1 MENKYSGMTVE
12 ELRQEMRSRGL
23 PQQENG
29 KKFTKTQLI
38 EKLMEDDK
46 TRTEM
51 WDDKEAEQTAEENT
65 EESDKWLPDFWRED
79 GTFDEEG
86 HAESLENLREIYEG
100 RTPRW
105 AFDYKLKPGSYI
117 AYVQSRNGR
126 DRLRTAKVIGVNRTK
141 RLIKAERYVGECDIV
156 PYEKVMFIVD
166 KEKGGTFPYVIRT
179 HMARTRTPEQ
189 KERLKEIH
197 ERENNAASY

>member
-1 MENKYSGMTVE
+1 MGNKYIGMTVE

-23 PQQENG
+23 PQQESG
-29 KKFTKTQLI
+29 KKYNKAQLV
-38 EKLMEDDK
+38 EKLE
-46 TRTEM
+46 EN
-51 WDDKEAEQTAEENT
+51 DKETEQTAEENT
-65 EESDKWLPDFWRED
+65 EESGKWLPDFWRED

-86 HAESLENLREIYEG
+86 HAESLENLRETYEG

-141 RLIKAERYVGECDIV
+141 QLIKAERYVGEYDIV
-156 PYEKVMFIVD
+156 SYEKVMFIVD
-166 KEKGGTFPYVIRT
+166 KEKGGTFPHVIRT

-189 KERLKEIH
+189 KERLRKLYG
-197 ERENNAASY
+197 ERENNAASH

>member
-1 MENKYSGMTVE
+1 MGNKYSGMTVE

-23 PQQENG
+23 PRQENG
-29 KKFTKTQLI
+29 KKFNKTQLI
-38 EKLMEDDK
+38 EKLKEN
-46 TRTEM
+46 
-51 WDDKEAEQTAEENT
+51 DKETEQTAEEST
-65 EESDKWLPDFWRED
+65 EESGKWLPDFWRED
-79 GTFDEEG
+79 GTFDEEE
-86 HAESLENLREIYEG
+86 HTKSLENLRELYEG

-117 AYVQSRNGR
+117 AYVQSRNGK

-141 RLIKAERYVGECDIV
+141 RLIKAERYVEEYDIV

-166 KEKGGTFPYVIRT
+166 REKGGTFPHVIRT

-189 KERLKEIH
+189 KERLRKLYG
-197 ERENNAASY
+197 ERENNTASH

>member
-12 ELRQEMRSRGL
+12 ELRQEMRNRGL

-38 EKLMEDDK
+38 EKLE
-46 TRTEM
+46 EN
-51 WDDKEAEQTAEENT
+51 DKETKQTADENT
-65 EESDKWLPDFWRED
+65 EESGKWLPDFWRED

>member
-12 ELRQEMRSRGL
+12 ELRQEMRNRGL

-29 KKFTKTQLI
+29 KKFTKIQLI
-38 EKLMEDDK
+38 EKLKEHDERLAKVDK
-46 TRTEM
+46 QGER
-51 WDDKEAEQTAEENT
+51 AETTEEN
-65 EESDKWLPDFWRED
+65 KWLPDFWKED

-86 HAESLENLREIYEG
+86 HAKSLENLRELYEG

-141 RLIKAERYVGECDIV
+141 RLIKTERYVGECDIV

-189 KERLKEIH
+189 KERLREIH